1 MLKRRKKRD
10 GIRVVLLDIDGT
22 LIDSNDAHAR
32 AWVAA
37 GAELGHDIHF
47 DEVRPLIGMGGD
59 RVTPMVTGHAEDSP
73 DGERVVERRGEIFRE
88 RHLPGLLPT
97 RGARTLVERMKDEG
111 LEVVIATS
119 ASKADMQALLERIGI
134 RDLIDD
140 RTSSSDADSSKP
152 APDIVQ
158 AALARAG
165 VPPRLAIMVGD
176 TPYDVTA
183 ARNAGVDCIA
193 LRCGGGWSDGDFAG
207 ALAIY
212 DDPADLLANWES
224 SPLAREAEPAR

>member
-10 GIRVVLLDIDGT
+10 GIRAVLLDIDGT

-59 RVTPMVTGHAEDSP
+59 RVTPMVTGHSEDSP
-73 DGERVVERRGEIFRE
+73 PGERVVERRGEIFRE

-97 RGARTLVERMKDEG
+97 RGARALVERMKAEG
-111 LEVVIATS
+111 LEIVIATS
-119 ASKADMQALLERIGI
+119 ASKTDMNALLERIGV
-134 RDLIDD
+134 RDLIDG
-140 RTSSSDADSSKP
+140 RTSSADADSSKP

-165 VPPRLAIMVGD
+165 VAPRQAIMVGD

-183 ARNAGVDCIA
+183 AHHAGVDCIA
-193 LRCGGGWSDGDFAG
+193 FRCGGGWSDGDFAG
-207 ALAIY
+207 AIAIY
-212 DDPADLLANWES
+212 DDPADLLARWDA
-224 SPLAREAEPAR
+224 SPFGEP

>member
-1 MLKRRKKRD
+1 M
-10 GIRVVLLDIDGT
+10 LLDIDGT

-37 GAELGHDIHF
+37 GAEQGHDIHF
-47 DEVRPLIGMGGD
+47 DTVRPLIGMGGD
-59 RVTPMVTGHAEDSP
+59 RVTPMVTGFGEESP
-73 DGERVVERRGEIFRE
+73 EGERVVERRGEIFRE
-88 RHLPGLLPT
+88 RHLPGLVPT
-97 RGARTLVERMKDEG
+97 RGARALVERIKEEG
-111 LEVVIATS
+111 IDIVIATS
-119 ASKADMQALLERIGI
+119 ASKSDMNALLERIGV

-152 APDIVQ
+152 APDIVE
-158 AALARAG
+158 AALELAG
-165 VPPRLAIMVGD
+165 VGPRHAIMIGD
-176 TPYDVTA
+176 TPYDVSA

-207 ALAIY
+207 AVAIY

-224 SPLAREAEPAR
+224 SPLATAVTTG